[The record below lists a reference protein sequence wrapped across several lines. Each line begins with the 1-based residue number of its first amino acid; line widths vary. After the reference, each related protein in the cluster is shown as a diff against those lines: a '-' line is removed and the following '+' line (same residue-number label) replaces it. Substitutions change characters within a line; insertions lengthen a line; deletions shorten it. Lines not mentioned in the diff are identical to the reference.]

1 MLADDASC
9 EPTDDGGGRSVPG
22 EERQIPHPQDVF
34 IPVRLHLCLLHDVRS
49 LM

>member
-22 EERQIPHPQDVF
+22 KERQIPHPQDVF
-34 IPVRLHLCLLHDVRS
+34 SAAAS
-49 LM
+49 LPPP